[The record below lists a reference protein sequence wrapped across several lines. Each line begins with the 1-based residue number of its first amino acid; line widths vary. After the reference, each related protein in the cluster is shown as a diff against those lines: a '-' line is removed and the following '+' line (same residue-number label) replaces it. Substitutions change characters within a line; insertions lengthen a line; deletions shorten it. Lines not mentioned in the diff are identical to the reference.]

1 MSGSKITKQQV
12 KRYMDFRK
20 KHTQAVS
27 AAKAGISERS
37 ARRIEHNQL
46 QPKSSQP
53 RHWRTRDDPLQAVW
67 DSIVLPWIREDNEIT
82 PVGIFDYL
90 CEHHQD
96 IFRPSAR
103 RTLERRIANWRSVH
117 GSPKD
122 VIFLQT
128 HGYGE
133 LGIADFTYI
142 NLGVRIAD
150 DPLKHLLFHYR
161 LPASGWAYAQVV
173 YGGESFTALSDGLQN
188 AFQASN
194 GVPLDVRT
202 DSLSAAYKNM
212 SSREDF
218 TERYHEFAN
227 HYGFKP
233 TRNNRGV
240 AHENGAIESA
250 HRHIKAQITQALK
263 LRGSSNFNCRA
274 EYQAFIQN
282 LIDRRNQRVHDKF
295 ALEQRQLQALP
306 AYPSDN
312 YSEHYVSVSRTST
325 ISLKRVT
332 YTVPSR
338 LIGNRLLARVYD
350 QRIALY
356 LGMEQ
361 VLELERLYTRNKTG
375 RARSVNYRHIIDAL
389 NKKPLAFRHSKLRDD
404 ILPNDN
410 YKSIWHYVDDSL
422 SADEACYYIVKLLY
436 LAHRHDCEHSLE
448 TYVLEGIRQRQLPTI
463 RQCEERFIRII
474 AMPPS
479 IAIKQHSLQDYSQLF
494 GAHHA

>member
-67 DSIVLPWIREDNEIT
+67 DSIVLPWIREDNDIT

-90 CEHHQD
+90 CQHHPD
-96 IFRPSAR
+96 TFNPSSR
-103 RTLERRIANWRSVH
+103 RTLERRIAKWRSLN
-117 GSPKD
+117 GQPKD
-122 VIFLQT
+122 VVFLQT
-128 HGYGE
+128 HIYGE
-133 LGIADFTYI
+133 LGIADFTHI
-142 NLGVRIAD
+142 NLGVSIAGE
-150 DPLKHLLFHYR
+150 PLKHLLFHYR

-173 YGGESFTALSDGLQN
+173 YGGESYTALSEGLQN
-188 AFQASN
+188 AFRASN
-194 GVPLDVRT
+194 GVPLNVRT
-202 DSLSAAYKNM
+202 DSLSAAYKNIT
-212 SSREDF
+212 SRDDF
-218 TERYHEFAN
+218 TERYHEFAK

-263 LRGSSNFNCRA
+263 LRGSSDFNCRA
-274 EYQAFIQN
+274 AYQIFIQN
-282 LIDRRNQRVHDKF
+282 LVERRNQRVHDKF
-295 ALEQRQLQALP
+295 ALEQRQLQSLP
-306 AYPSDN
+306 THSSDN
-312 YSEHYVSVSRTST
+312 YSEHYVSVSRSST

-338 LIGNRLLARVYD
+338 LIGNRLFAKVYD
-350 QRIALY
+350 ERIVLY
-356 LGMEQ
+356 LGMDH
-361 VLELERLYTRNKTG
+361 VLELERLYTRNRTE

-410 YKSIWHYVDDSL
+410 YKHIWQYLDDNL
-422 SADEACYYIVKLLY
+422 AADEACYYIVKLLY
-436 LAHRHDCEHSLE
+436 LAHRQDCERQLE
-448 TYVLEGIRQRQLPTI
+448 TYVLEGIKQRQLPTI
-463 RQCEERFIRII
+463 QQCEKHFIQ
-474 AMPPS
+474 ALVMPPKV
-479 IAIKQHSLQDYSQLF
+479 AIKQHSLQDYGQLF
-494 GAHHA
+494 GVQHA

>member
-1 MSGSKITKQQV
+1 ML
-12 KRYMDFRK
+12 D
-20 KHTQAVS
+20 KHRS

-202 DSLSAAYKNM
+202 DSL
-212 SSREDF
+212 R
-218 TERYHEFAN
+218 
-227 HYGFKP
+227 
-233 TRNNRGV
+233 
-240 AHENGAIESA
+240 
-250 HRHIKAQITQALK
+250 
-263 LRGSSNFNCRA
+263 
-274 EYQAFIQN
+274 
-282 LIDRRNQRVHDKF
+282 
-295 ALEQRQLQALP
+295 
-306 AYPSDN
+306 
-312 YSEHYVSVSRTST
+312 
-325 ISLKRVT
+325 
-332 YTVPSR
+332 
-338 LIGNRLLARVYD
+338 
-350 QRIALY
+350 
-356 LGMEQ
+356 
-361 VLELERLYTRNKTG
+361 
-375 RARSVNYRHIIDAL
+375 
-389 NKKPLAFRHSKLRDD
+389 
-404 ILPNDN
+404 
-410 YKSIWHYVDDSL
+410 
-422 SADEACYYIVKLLY
+422 
-436 LAHRHDCEHSLE
+436 
-448 TYVLEGIRQRQLPTI
+448 
-463 RQCEERFIRII
+463 
-474 AMPPS
+474 
-479 IAIKQHSLQDYSQLF
+479 
-494 GAHHA
+494 